1 MKNIKIT
8 VKENRSVR
16 DHSLHHLARK
26 KAISQKTNKQTKKN
40 LLIEDEKYL
49 KAFFFNDL
57 PFVSCVIPYCILA
70 VVTWSREI
78 NIF

>member
-26 KAISQKTNKQTKKN
+26 KAISQKKKKKKKN

-57 PFVSCVIPYCILA
+57 LLVTCGIPYCILA

>member
-26 KAISQKTNKQTKKN
+26 KAISQKKKKN

-57 PFVSCVIPYCILA
+57 PLVTCGIPYCILA

>member
-1 MKNIKIT
+1 MKNVKIT
-8 VKENRSVR
+8 VKENKNVR

-26 KAISQKTNKQTKKN
+26 KEISQKNFLT
-40 LLIEDEKYL
+40 EDEKSL
-49 KAFFFNDL
+49 KTFFFNDF
-57 PFVSCVIPYCILA
+57 PFVSCAIPYCILA